1 MRLSLYICAIWIY
14 GIFVFDILRN
24 LLLFKLRMK
33 DDFAFSVLILSNA
46 NKKKLVKEE
55 VVFS

>member
-24 LLLFKLRMK
+24 LLLFKLRRK